1 MADEKKRGWIFDQL
15 MVVGELEAAMN
26 HNDEEICNLHE
37 SIEGAIDP
45 KEVAPLVDQL
55 NSNYEIIKIDYK
67 ARVDALNQIFDA
79 VDGSNRHYYCQLKH
93 RAALFVMAA
102 ENFHARNGSPEAER
116 TLVEAG
122 KSLAL
127 TCSLAFGFEP
137 FSCLRCLDEK
147 ITEVTDAK
155 KAD

>member
-1 MADEKKRGWIFDQL
+1 MADEKKGGWIFDQL

-37 SIEGAIDP
+37 SIEGSTDP
-45 KEVAPLVDQL
+45 KEVEQLADQL

-147 ITEVTDAK
+147 ITEVTGAK